1 MRECSLAWLAILKR
15 YKLSRFP
22 AWVKNSQN
30 KDVSK
35 RGQKEQAAASEKQLL
50 LTIFS
55 WKDSFLHLLIYVN
68 WTV

>member
-1 MRECSLAWLAILKR
+1 MSECSLAWFTILNR
-15 YKLSRFP
+15 YKLSRFL

-50 LTIFS
+50 
-55 WKDSFLHLLIYVN
+55 
-68 WTV
+68 

>member
-1 MRECSLAWLAILKR
+1 MSECSLAWLTILNR
-15 YKLSRFP
+15 YKLSRFL

-55 WKDSFLHLLIYVN
+55 
-68 WTV
+68 